1 MSKNSLN
8 SLLYLLLF
16 NPKDGNQK
24 GTIEV
29 EETTIDIIEE
39 YQLPD
44 MNGAT
49 VKDANPDIALLSD
62 GRAYMWYHWYGNFNI
77 TYTIQLDEKKSGLSR
92 HGYLAYSNNK
102 IYNIDNGDEMTE
114 DVSNNITALDNT
126 SYGPC
131 YIFTTHGLYEMT
143 KSEFFIK
150 YKNVKTA
157 FEGMFINPNTNQLC
171 KIVFSELITSNSI
184 LPTSYYHVNLSY
196 LCNVFCVKRGNLT
209 EVILLPYAFDSNVA
223 KCETAFTYPFHVYNA
238 ESRPLDN
245 TERTANCV
253 IYISTNKG
261 LFLYYTMTRK
271 LYHVSNIKGEVIYAG
286 RTLNYMMGDK
296 SDVTMKVI
304 VTKDGHI
311 YRFKAINTPEWIE
324 KNGESFDNR

>member
-1 MSKNSLN
+1 MSKNALN
-8 SLLYLLLF
+8 SILYLLLL

-24 GTIEV
+24 GSIEA
-29 EETTIDIIEE
+29 EETTIDIIDE

-62 GRAYMWYHWYGNFNI
+62 GRAYMWYHRYGNAFNI

-131 YIFTTHGLYEMT
+131 YVFTTHGLYEMT

-157 FEGMFINPNTNQLC
+157 FEGMFINPSTNQLC
-171 KIVFSELITSNSI
+171 KITSLELITSSST
-184 LPTSYYHVNLSY
+184 LPTSYYYASLSY

-238 ESRPLDN
+238 ESRPLEA
-245 TERTANCV
+245 TPHTTNCV

-261 LFLYYTMTRK
+261 LFLYYTTTHK
-271 LYHVSNIKGEVIYAG
+271 LYHVSNIKNEAIYAG
-286 RTLNYMMGDK
+286 NFHPWVDGDRGDIATKTL
-296 SDVTMKVI
+296 
-304 VTKDGHI
+304 VTKDGHL
-311 YRFKAINTPEWIE
+311 YRFVKVNTPEWIE
-324 KNGESFDNR
+324 RNEQ